1 MLVCGAADPSVCLFV
16 KNKKYR
22 RSLFPPRLQGASM
35 DIFSIFTLCGGL
47 AFFLYGMN
55 VMSSSLEKIAGG
67 RLERT
72 LKKMTSNPF
81 KSLLLGAG
89 ITIAIQSSSAMT
101 VMLVGLVNSGV
112 MELGQ
117 TIGVIMGS
125 NIGTTLTAWIL
136 ALTGIESES
145 VWMNLLKPE
154 NFSPLLALI
163 GIILIMGSKKQRRRD
178 IGRIMVGFAVLMYGM
193 ELMKDAVSPLA
204 DSPQFS
210 SILTA
215 FNNPLL
221 GVLVGAVFTG
231 IIQSSAASVGILQA
245 LALTGSISYGM
256 AIPIIMGQNIGTCVT
271 ALLSSIGVSRNAK
284 RVAVVHISFNIIGTV
299 VCLILFYGGDTIFHF
314 AIMDQAINALNIALC
329 HSIFNIFTTALL
341 LPFSKQ
347 LERIAVLLVRNDTK
361 NDSVAFLDS
370 RLLRTP
376 GVAISECA
384 SLAGQMADL
393 AQENVKLAIAQLT
406 SFQPARESEIEANE
420 EKLDI
425 YEDHLGHYLVEASR
439 KGLSTENSRTTS
451 KLLHSIGDFER
462 IGDHAKNILD
472 SAREL
477 HEKDLT
483 FSPEAQQE
491 LDVLTRAVTD
501 ILSTAT
507 EAYKANDAALAVTVE
522 PLEETID
529 QLSEE
534 IRLRHIHRLQQ
545 GVCTIQMGFILSD
558 LLTNYER
565 IGDHCSNLAICVIET
580 QDKDLNPHEYL
591 HDLKRGGNSD
601 FSVSFQSALSRY
613 ALPPIPP
620 AAAPKAEEEAVSQ
633 EPAMTH

>member
-1 MLVCGAADPSVCLFV
+1 
-16 KNKKYR
+16 
-22 RSLFPPRLQGASM
+22 M

-231 IIQSSAASVGILQA
+231 VIQSSAASVGILQA
-245 LALTGSISYGM
+245 LALTGSITYGM

-299 VCLILFYGGDTIFHF
+299 VCLILFYGGDAIFHF
-314 AIMDQAINALNIALC
+314 SIMDQPINAVNIALC
-329 HSIFNIFTTALL
+329 HSVFNIFTTVLL

-347 LERIAVLLVRNDTK
+347 LERIAVLLVRNDTQ

-393 AQENVKLAIAQLT
+393 AQKNVQLAIAQLS
-406 SFQPARESEIEANE
+406 SFQSARETEIESNE

-439 KGLSTENSRTTS
+439 KGLSSENSKTTS

-483 FSPEAQQE
+483 FSEEAQRE

-501 ILSTAT
+501 ILRTAT
-507 EAYKANDAALAVTVE
+507 EAYKTNDAALAVTVE

-613 ALPPIPP
+613 ALPPVPQAP
-620 AAAPKAEEEAVSQ
+620 AQEPTEEGSVSR

>member
-1 MLVCGAADPSVCLFV
+1 
-16 KNKKYR
+16 
-22 RSLFPPRLQGASM
+22 M

-245 LALTGSISYGM
+245 LALTGSITYGM

-299 VCLILFYGGDTIFHF
+299 VCLILFYGGGTIFHF
-314 AIMDQAINALNIALC
+314 AIMDQAINAVNIALC

-633 EPAMTH
+633 EPAMPH